1 MTQSGRTGPLRH
13 TLDGVYL
20 VSGVLAGLF
29 LMGIALSIIAQIIG
43 RFVGV
48 TIDGTE
54 LAGFCMAASTFLGLA
69 YTLKS
74 GTHVRVN
81 LATRGL
87 PAGIKQVV
95 EVLCCLIGLA
105 ASAYFTYFSIRLA
118 MQSYQFGD
126 VSPGLIAAP
135 FWIPQTG
142 MAIGG
147 GLLVIAFVDELI
159 LVLKG
164 EMPGYQTE
172 EGVLAGKP
180 IDSTNPDAGMPADVE
195 RSI

>member
-1 MTQSGRTGPLRH
+1 MTSGRIGPVRKA
-13 TLDGVYL
+13 LDGVYL
-20 VSGVLAGLF
+20 ASGVLAGLF
-29 LMGIALSIIAQIIG
+29 LMGIAISIIAQIIG

-54 LAGFCMAASTFLGLA
+54 AAGFCMAASTFLGLA

-81 LATRGL
+81 LAIRGL
-87 PAGIKQVV
+87 PPTLKLAV
-95 EVLCCLIGLA
+95 EVMCCAVGIA
-105 ASAYFTYFSIRLA
+105 AAAYFTYFSVKLA
-118 MQSYQFGD
+118 IQSYDFGD
-126 VSPGLIAAP
+126 ISPGLVKMP

-147 GLLVIAFVDELI
+147 ALLVLALVDELI

-164 EMPGYQTE
+164 ETPGYQAE
-172 EGVLAGKP
+172 EGVLSDHPVDMSNDG
-180 IDSTNPDAGMPADVE
+180 GVPAQAE

>member
-1 MTQSGRTGPLRH
+1 MMASGRTGPVRKA
-13 TLDGVYL
+13 LDGVYL
-20 VSGVLAGLF
+20 ASGVLAGLF
-29 LMGIALSIIAQIIG
+29 LMGIALSIISQIIG
-43 RFVGV
+43 RFVGK

-81 LATRGL
+81 LAIRGL
-87 PAGIKQVV
+87 PPILRKAV
-95 EVLCCLIGLA
+95 EILCCVIGIA
-105 ASAYFTYFSIRLA
+105 AGAYFTYFSIRLA
-118 MQSYQFGD
+118 MQSYDFND
-126 VSPGLIAAP
+126 ISPGLIAMP

-147 GLLVIAFVDELI
+147 GLLTLAMIDELT
-159 LVLKG
+159 LVLRD
-164 EMPGYQTE
+164 ETPGYQAE
-172 EGVLAGKP
+172 EGVLADTP
-180 IDSTNPDAGMPADVE
+180 VESNPDAALPADAE